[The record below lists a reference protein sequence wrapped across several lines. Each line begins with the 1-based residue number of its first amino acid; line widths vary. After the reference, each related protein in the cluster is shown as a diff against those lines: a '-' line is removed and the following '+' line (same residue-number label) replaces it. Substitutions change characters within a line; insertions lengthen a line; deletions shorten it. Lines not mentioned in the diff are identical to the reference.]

1 MVRRDVER
9 FRSYFVGACAYSGGI
24 VLLMELRHLRY
35 FVAVAEEQNVS
46 RAAKRLHV
54 SQPPLSRQIRDL
66 ETEMGV
72 ALFERSVKAIRLTEA
87 GKIFLF
93 EARAALQRAEDAV
106 ALAKSVANQKRNQV
120 HVGYSV
126 PPAVEILPRA
136 LRAFQRTNPQV
147 SIDLRMMSE
156 QEMLRAPRSG
166 DRETQAIEETL
177 PVFESGSD
185 RKCFLSSF
193 VTNRPCPR

>member
-1 MVRRDVER
+1 
-9 FRSYFVGACAYSGGI
+9 
-24 VLLMELRHLRY
+24 MELRHLRY

-93 EARAALQRAEDAV
+93 EAREALQRAEDAV
-106 ALAKSVANQKRNQV
+106 ALAKSVANQKGNKV

-126 PPAVEILPRA
+126 PPAVEILPPCSSGIPAYKSGGEHRPSHDVGKA
-136 LRAFQRTNPQV
+136 DASCTLCQ
-147 SIDLRMMSE
+147 
-156 QEMLRAPRSG
+156 SG
-166 DRETQAIEETL
+166 DLDVSLTVYHEPRDFEGIVGRAAGHISAHGRGSQKT
-177 PVFESGSD
+177 PVRAATRGSD
-185 RKCFLSSF
+185 E
-193 VTNRPCPR
+193 